1 MLLGLEFPPIS
12 HVIEWPTLFGS
23 GPFAVNKVI
32 ILMWISVVLA
42 FGVMYL
48 GGRKRQLVPT
58 GLQNVSE
65 MALDFVEDGIVMQ
78 TIGPDG
84 LRFTPFL
91 LTLFT
96 FVLTCNIWGLI
107 PGVQM
112 PVNARIALPMFLAL
126 VVYCIYHAMGV
137 IKQGPLTYL
146 KNIMFMPG
154 VPKAMYIL
162 LTPIELVTKFITQP
176 LSMAVRLFANLLA
189 GHLLLVSF
197 AVITAAVAA
206 AGPSL
211 AIFPFS
217 FGLLVFLSTF
227 EVLVAFLQAYIF
239 TILAAVY
246 IADAMHPAH

>member
-1 MLLGLEFPPIS
+1 MIFGLEFPPIS
-12 HVIEWPTLFGS
+12 HVVEWPTLFGD
-23 GPFAVNKVI
+23 GPFAVNKVV
-32 ILMWISVVLA
+32 ILMWVSVALA
-42 FGVMYL
+42 FTVMYL

-58 GLQNVSE
+58 GLQNVAES
-65 MALDFVEDGIVMQ
+65 ALDFVEDGIVLQ

-84 LRFTPFL
+84 LKFTPFL

-96 FVLTCNIWGLI
+96 FILTCNIWGLI

-112 PVNARIALPMFLAL
+112 PVNARIAMPMFMAL
-126 VVYCIYHAMGV
+126 LVYVIYHAVGV
-137 IKQGPLTYL
+137 ISQGPLTYL

-154 VPKAMYIL
+154 VPKVMYIL
-162 LTPIELVTKFITQP
+162 LTPIELVTKFISQP
-176 LSMAVRLFANLLA
+176 LSMAVRLFANMLA

-227 EVLVAFLQAYIF
+227 EILVAFLQAYIF

-246 IADAMHPAH
+246 ISDAMHPAH